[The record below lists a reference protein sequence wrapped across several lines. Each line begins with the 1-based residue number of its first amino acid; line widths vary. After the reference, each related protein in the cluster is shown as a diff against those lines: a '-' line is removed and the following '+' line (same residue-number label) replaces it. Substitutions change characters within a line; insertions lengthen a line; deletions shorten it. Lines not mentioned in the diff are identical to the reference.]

1 MAEPGDSSDWT
12 SLTRRLAGD
21 STTPVTPEKEGRAGM
36 IVGIVL
42 GISVLSA
49 AGATAAVLVN
59 MLLISSFPN
68 AAWLEPGIGY
78 RNAFLIT
85 AIVLLVRALFVAATA
100 AGRNSK

>member
-1 MAEPGDSSDWT
+1 
-12 SLTRRLAGD
+12 
-21 STTPVTPEKEGRAGM
+21 M

-49 AGATAAVLVN
+49 AGAIAAVLVN

-85 AIVLLVRALFVAATA
+85 AIMLLVRAVFAAA
-100 AGRNSK
+100 AIAGRNSK